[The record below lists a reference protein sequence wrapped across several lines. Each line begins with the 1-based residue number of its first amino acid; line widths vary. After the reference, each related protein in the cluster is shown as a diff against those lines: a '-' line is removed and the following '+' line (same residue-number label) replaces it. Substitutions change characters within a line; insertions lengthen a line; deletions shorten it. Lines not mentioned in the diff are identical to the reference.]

1 MSSGCSVEETQVNIA
16 YLLPYKEN
24 QICAISNI
32 QASKLNV
39 HDVTSR
45 RSQKFFMQVKVSW
58 LTQVYKELY
67 PSSEIGHVP
76 MAYEQFKR
84 LTVFGKTMLS
94 SSARGNHSPVVS
106 AY

>member
-1 MSSGCSVEETQVNIA
+1 MNSEGSVEETQVNIVD
-16 YLLPYKEN
+16 LLLYKEN
-24 QICAISNI
+24 QICAISSI

-45 RSQKFFMQVKVSW
+45 RSQKFFTQVKVSW

-84 LTVFGKTMLS
+84 LTVFGKTIVILQCK
-94 SSARGNHSPVVS
+94 R
-106 AY
+106 